1 MNGVEVFTQSN
12 HHDGLQKLY
21 ARKRALR
28 ACLFSKTTTTT
39 PVMTHCLDREMS
51 GALDLLDE
59 ARAKYQQLER
69 EWRAAVKLV
78 SPLDPIKNFT
88 AVVKAI
94 KSDQERNYCWLRQI
108 LSNLPN
114 RKHWMHFLCH
124 LCDVE
129 QEAALHYYQA
139 SLHEVEESARRISTI
154 YRLLHRLRSANRPPK
169 DVVGADNQMNL
180 LWQSNVTCERLC
192 YEVWLRLLELTMF
205 LEGRQMP
212 LARLQELPWSFL
224 KARVGEDAG
233 GASAMSELLRSVLQG
248 PECSSLNDRLSKR
261 LANGR
266 ERRRQRVQCEHG
278 TNMSNQEGNPA
289 ENEDGPS
296 GHEGRSTQ
304 TNSFEMRTGS
314 KTAPSKCAT
323 ATGRYVNPGDL
334 QRAEDFSISNST
346 VRRAA
351 AAADGSASTSTHPV
365 HIGLAAMTASEDENS
380 SNLDSLESTNAD
392 GGPACPWLHP
402 VGGFINTSK
411 NNFEDCPFESGDEGQ
426 RARRLWTHPKQIA
439 AQSSPFFLP
448 NKGLGL
454 SNGVLTL
461 ENKTSEM
468 GFLKSGFPQ
477 LWTERPEN
485 SKKSHFLDSIRQ
497 GSTGNKPWL
506 LPHPRP
512 SREPP
517 STGEGPIGTSASAY
531 KTSLPSTS
539 PLVPNGRRSRSASD
553 VNSLSHRYR
562 HHRLRSSF
570 SSSSIA
576 SFASASQPC
585 PYRLSDQESA
595 EPRLPWQDVD
605 AIVDGSVNVPG
616 ASSGVA
622 ESFRVRR
629 VNSYLRAAERAEAMV
644 RALLPLPHSYSN
656 LDFSNGTANRK
667 RRSISESQL
676 PLRRPRRMAR
686 SLSVE
691 AIRGG
696 CFQRRPRTSSNGR
709 SMGTPSNALSEYL
722 STYWDDYQAP
732 FYSSSE
738 AIGSPEPAVPLP
750 PHLNWEDCFGEE
762 TEALD
767 LENCFVQPSDF
778 SAQILDDWS
787 FDGPCN
793 SLSSASLSY
802 SSPRRSGAT
811 NSDAGSSL
819 VYPAASSASSH
830 REPVGDSAS
839 QVKKADKCEQTDLP
853 SELLPSL
860 RSVSKQAVQNPPS
873 LDLTTT
879 HTSGYESGPD
889 AGDCLYQF
897 SSDRTCDT
905 AVQTPN
911 CTAGVRGRNLDDH
924 LPMAIPEEPDSSSDG
939 LAVRAQRPPRGS
951 EILVRSEQNLEK
963 LRSFLVCI
971 LSGTNVPNA
980 TEDGTDE
987 TPLQTPLEKN
997 AGGCSRAT
1005 QASGCALSAALEKS
1019 FECISESTEQNISML
1034 SSLSDDR
1041 VKECQPL
1048 ESNCVEL
1055 ATRWKLLLAWTRRH
1069 FEDLRELNS
1078 LQSRLSGLAARSQ
1091 VLSGFADRAFDG
1103 CNSLPSTAEM
1113 TQLCTESTS
1122 LLEATEVVHKSL
1134 LCKRLTGTAAV
1145 VPTAG
1150 GQQSIELQD
1159 LEAQFEAVYD
1169 NLLDSAIKHSSAVT
1183 DAVAAESTRIALLCS
1198 ARTYWTNFSPNKQNE
1213 VAQLNTYETVPLSS
1227 SDEFS
1232 LIESSKTEPDVAEAM
1247 PSSSLVGT
1255 ASRPRAPPIT
1265 QKLLPILL
1273 PLFLLILLYIYF
1285 CRGDNRL
1292 PHLLSTQSCLGVPRW
1307 RIFSFARSSPPPQ

>member
-1 MNGVEVFTQSN
+1 MTYNLAPNASPPSAERTASPRTAPNACGVAHIQDNNRLELT
-12 HHDGLQKLY
+12 
-21 ARKRALR
+21 AA
-28 ACLFSKTTTTT
+28 AAAAAAAATTTTT
-39 PVMTHCLDREMS
+39 TTTTDSSTVDSDDVHP
-51 GALDLLDE
+51 
-59 ARAKYQQLER
+59 
-69 EWRAAVKLV
+69 
-78 SPLDPIKNFT
+78 
-88 AVVKAI
+88 I

-154 YRLLHRLRSANRPPK
+154 YRLLHRLRSASNPPK
-169 DVVGADNQMNL
+169 DVVGAGNQTSL

-192 YEVWLRLLELTMF
+192 YEVWLRLLELTVF

-224 KARVGEDAG
+224 EARVGKEAS

-248 PECSSLNDRLSKR
+248 PECSNLNDRLSKR
-261 LANGR
+261 LATGVRHR
-266 ERRRQRVQCEHG
+266 ERRRQRLQCEHG
-278 TNMSNQEGNPA
+278 TNMSNQGGNPA
-289 ENEDGPS
+289 ENEDGSS
-296 GHEGRSTQ
+296 GRERRATQ
-304 TNSFEMRTGS
+304 TNSFETVRTRS
-314 KTAPSKCAT
+314 KTAPSKCVT

-334 QRAEDFSISNST
+334 QRAEDFSISNS
-346 VRRAA
+346 A

-392 GGPACPWLHP
+392 GPACPWLHP
-402 VGGFINTSK
+402 VGGFIDTSK
-411 NNFEDCPFESGDEGQ
+411 SNFEGCPFESGDDGQ
-426 RARRLWTHPKQIA
+426 RVGGLWTHPKQIA
-439 AQSSPFFLP
+439 TQSSPFYLP
-448 NKGLGL
+448 KRDLGL
-454 SNGVLTL
+454 SNGVLNH
-461 ENKTSEM
+461 ENKASEM

-517 STGEGPIGTSASAY
+517 STAEGPIGTSASTH
-531 KTSLPSTS
+531 KISLPSTS
-539 PLVPNGRRSRSASD
+539 PLVPHGRRSRSASD
-553 VNSLSHRYR
+553 VNSLSHPYR

-570 SSSSIA
+570 SSSSSAA
-576 SFASASQPC
+576 SFASASHPC
-585 PYRLSDQESA
+585 PYRLPDQESAA

-605 AIVDGSVNVPG
+605 AIVDGSVNVPS
-616 ASSGVA
+616 AVA

-656 LDFSNGTANRK
+656 LDFSSSTANRK
-667 RRSISESQL
+667 RRSISESRL
-676 PLRRPRRMAR
+676 PLHRPRRMAR

-696 CFQRRPRTSSNGR
+696 CFQRRPRTSSNGP
-709 SMGTPSNALSEYL
+709 SMGTPSHALSEYL

-793 SLSSASLSY
+793 SLSSPSLSY

-811 NSDAGSSL
+811 NSNTGSGL
-819 VYPAASSASSH
+819 VSPAASSASSH

-839 QVKKADKCEQTDLP
+839 PVAQVKRVDKCEQTDLP

-889 AGDCLYQF
+889 AGDCLHQC
-897 SSDRTCDT
+897 SSDRTRDT
-905 AVQTPN
+905 AVQTPTS
-911 CTAGVRGRNLDDH
+911 TAGVRGRNLDDH
-924 LPMAIPEEPDSSSDG
+924 LPIAIPEEPDSSSDG

-963 LRSFLVCI
+963 LRSFLLCI
-971 LSGTNVPNA
+971 LSRTNTPNA
-980 TEDGTDE
+980 TEDGTDKIS
-987 TPLQTPLEKN
+987 LQTPLEKN

-1055 ATRWKLLLAWTRRH
+1055 ATRWRLLLAWTRRH

-1103 CNSLPSTAEM
+1103 SNSLPSAAEI

-1122 LLEATEVVHKSL
+1122 LLEATEVVHKGL

-1150 GQQSIELQD
+1150 GQQLIELQD

-1169 NLLDSAIKHSSAVT
+1169 SLLDSAIKHSSAVT

-1198 ARTYWTNFSPNKQNE
+1198 ARTYWTNLSPNKQNE
-1213 VAQLNTYETVPLSS
+1213 VGQLNRYEAVPLSS

-1232 LIESSKTEPDVAEAM
+1232 LIESSKTEPDVAETM
-1247 PSSSLVGT
+1247 PSSSLVAT
-1255 ASRPRAPPIT
+1255 ASRPRAPSIT

-1273 PLFLLILLYIYF
+1273 PLFLLILLCVYF

-1292 PHLLSTQSCLGVPRW
+1292 PHLLSTQSCLGIPRW
-1307 RIFSFARSSPPPQ
+1307 RIFTFGRSSPPPQ